1 MLETCA
7 CSFPVNA
14 RQNER
19 ERGAKGERDRRG
31 RERRDVDINDISAR
45 TTDLIQL
52 HLSIFPYIQCT
63 IFALDPI

>member
-31 RERRDVDINDISAR
+31 VWRERTDVDINDISAR
-45 TTDLIQL
+45 TTN
-52 HLSIFPYIQCT
+52 
-63 IFALDPI
+63 